1 MRNDTDIEEAI
12 DRYGDAVLRA
22 CSAYLSSH
30 DAEDVFQE
38 TFLRYANRAEAFNDE
53 EHRKA
58 WLIRVAVNL
67 SKDRLRAASSKAV
80 PLDEIHGSVVESE
93 DDRFAERERMRVAL
107 RQLSDD
113 QRLAL
118 MLSVVQGYTVP
129 EIAAAMDKPE
139 NTVYSHITR
148 GKKRLREV
156 LGDD

>member
-1 MRNDTDIEEAI
+1 MRSDADIEEAI

-22 CSAYLSSH
+22 CSAYLSPH
-30 DAEDVFQE
+30 DAEDAFQD
-38 TFLRYANRAEAFNDE
+38 TFLRYATHETAFNDE

-58 WLIRVAVNL
+58 WLIRVAMNL
-67 SKDRLRAASSKAV
+67 SKDHLRRSSTKAQ
-80 PLDEIHGSVVESE
+80 PLDEAPEIAVESE
-93 DDRFAERERMRVAL
+93 DDRLADRMRMNEAL

-118 MLSVVQGYTVP
+118 MLSAVEGYAVP
-129 EIAAAMDKPE
+129 QIAAIMGKPE

-148 GKKRLREV
+148 GKRKLRKV